1 MSLTDARIWQYSAP
15 PAQWPMA
22 FFTAG
27 VFIDES
33 NKVVTVID
41 KVGGVGA
48 RNPKLPGGITQPS
61 VFQDNAYF
69 QALRA
74 ILENCKKDGER
85 LYSPELVDEI
95 ILLEKIRDKKN
106 NKYKI
111 AVRNLVLEF
120 LEETGHYVSG
130 EVQFCWYQLQKTR
143 QWHQY
148 FFLVK
153 ELSFPKNGKMTK
165 VREYV
170 PIDGFVSVDDDI
182 KSSKAIPFSCA
193 LKYFKDADG
202 DQYGEEEGSEKPKNP
217 DCLFPPHQN
226 ALKAGGYYRSI
237 EDGKFA
243 YLYESY
249 TFNPCVYW

>member
-1 MSLTDARIWQYSAP
+1 MSLTDERIWQYSAP
-15 PAQWPMA
+15 PAQWPTT

-33 NKVVTVID
+33 NKVVTIID

-74 ILENCKKDGER
+74 ILENCCIPVIEKDHETGKDVEKR
-85 LYSPELVDEI
+85 KRIYSSELVEEI
-95 ILLEKIRDKKN
+95 ISLEKIRDKKN
-106 NKYKI
+106 NKHKI

-120 LEETGHYVSG
+120 LEETGHYISG
-130 EVQFCWYQLQKTR
+130 EVQFCWYQLQKLR

-153 ELSFPKNGKMTK
+153 QLSFPKNG
-165 VREYV
+165 
-170 PIDGFVSVDDDI
+170 
-182 KSSKAIPFSCA
+182 
-193 LKYFKDADG
+193 
-202 DQYGEEEGSEKPKNP
+202 
-217 DCLFPPHQN
+217 
-226 ALKAGGYYRSI
+226 
-237 EDGKFA
+237 
-243 YLYESY
+243 
-249 TFNPCVYW
+249 